1 MSRARAVPSDDEFAE
16 VRQGPVARVS
26 SGDPR
31 TLPAPIPITRQ
42 MITAAFSAFVAEC
55 GAAFSAEGLV
65 EALGADLTALEGRG
79 LPLREHLRACD
90 GAMLQRLGGGGGL
103 LTAQPGAEHEQNDQI
118 GEVHKDTIRLHT
130 LGMCLFHSLLYD
142 LLNGLELGP
151 IDAILSPGCE
161 RALPTPSPP

>member
-1 MSRARAVPSDDEFAE
+1 MSRARAVPNDDEFAE

-26 SGDPR
+26 RGDP
-31 TLPAPIPITRQ
+31 LPAPLPITQ
-42 MITAAFSAFVAEC
+42 TVITAAFSAFVAEC

-90 GAMLQRLGGGGGL
+90 GALSQRLGGGGL